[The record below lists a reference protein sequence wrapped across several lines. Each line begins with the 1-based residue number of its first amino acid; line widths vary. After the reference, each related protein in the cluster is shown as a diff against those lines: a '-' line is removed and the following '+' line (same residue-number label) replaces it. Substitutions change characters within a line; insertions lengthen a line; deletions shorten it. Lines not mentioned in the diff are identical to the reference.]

1 MASVTTRDGVCY
13 VNLDETFLTQPYNVT
28 ADVTIYSIANS
39 LAELSHV
46 NRVQISVNGDNS
58 GTYREK
64 YSLTTYFERNLDI
77 VTTLE

>member
-1 MASVTTRDGVCY
+1 MGQTLTQQE
-13 VNLDETFLTQPYNVT
+13 LDER
-28 ADVTIYSIANS
+28 A
-39 LAELSHV
+39 LAELSNI
-46 NRVQISVNGDNS
+46 NRVQISINGDNS